1 VAVGARSDR
10 GDDVRVAAGAGRGG
24 AVVPP
29 VGGGAVCVALAA
41 GGRVGLTGRIVCGR
55 AVGVV
60 VGGAAPVAP
69 LTVGTAGG
77 AVIGFVLAPT
87 GVDWL
92 IGGAVACPA
101 PVARVVGRGV
111 TVGRIVGAAVTV
123 AGAPRPSATLV
134 AVAVVLVRTG
144 ALALL
149 PEPWDPKTRVAM
161 SMTAISAT
169 ATPRAPSSAARVR
182 AGV

>member
-1 VAVGARSDR
+1 
-10 GDDVRVAAGAGRGG
+10 GAGRGV
-24 AVVPP
+24 AVVPA

-41 GGRVGLTGRIVCGR
+41 GVCVGLTGGIVCGR
-55 AVGVV
+55 AVAGAVGVV
-60 VGGAAPVAP
+60 VGGTAPVAP
-69 LTVGTAGG
+69 LTVGIAGG

-92 IGGAVACPA
+92 IGGAVACPT
-101 PVARVVGRGV
+101 PVARIVGRRV
-111 TVGRIVGAAVTV
+111 TVGRVVGADVTV
-123 AGAPRPSATLV
+123 AGAPRPPAALV
-134 AVAVVLVRTG
+134 AVTVKTG

-149 PEPWDPKTRVAM
+149 PEPWEPKTRVAM